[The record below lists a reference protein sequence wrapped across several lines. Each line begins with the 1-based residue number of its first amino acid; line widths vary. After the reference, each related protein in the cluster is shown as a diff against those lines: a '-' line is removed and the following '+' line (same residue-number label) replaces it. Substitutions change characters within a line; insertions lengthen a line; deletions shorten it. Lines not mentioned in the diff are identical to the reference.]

1 MGSFMS
7 GDPNFNR
14 ETSDS
19 QSMTKALSTL
29 KTYLSQYSEM
39 KRFRPAML
47 VFLHSLLARKE
58 AKWYKALNFV
68 VSPSCKAGRASGTA
82 SLFTCALN
90 PPPKYSQFFD
100 WLADDWKTAGLAPKQ
115 SKRAAFSVYSTF
127 LNREGSLSLEAVARS
142 LDPGLGLGRPA
153 LNEPIKTL
161 SQLFA
166 KRPMD
171 SHIERIAAGFSSAQ
185 ASLRPTL
192 EALVASV
199 SAEIQ
204 TKRRDGFVSDILPG
218 VDGLRPDLSDERQQ
232 RFIEQCRGVMLA
244 HVNYMIGTPFG
255 GHLEAGCLASLL
267 ERFFRLRL
275 PPELPPEL
283 PQFNFQRLRGSGGRS
298 FGGLK
303 EIERR
308 GTHLLRPVELD
319 RIRACSACGKLLCGP
334 GPQAMRC
341 KVGDCQ
347 VVSHRACMDLVKPI
361 SCSSAAGLL
370 TRSHS
375 NEGRDSSHACGPS
388 AHPQPQ
394 AGGRAA
400 PKAAARSSAAD
411 AAATEPAS
419 QASTAAAAGPPL
431 PHPVASMPQLGA
443 DFGGD
448 GGRSGH
454 RGSLDSGQD
463 AMVGDSRL
471 LSPCDV
477 VVEPGYIESTDL
489 ARRLAQLRPASGS
502 DKDADRFREYQLAL
516 HEVIFSSKSHLRS
529 LNLLELLFVQPW
541 PQTNRQVLQ
550 QLGLHFVSECI
561 ALYRSLHDCI
571 GGGDNLA
578 EFQRTGRLE
587 RFGDRLLGWYSEGN
601 NALNFQRLGLSFG
614 FSKVTTRRKTAS
626 INEDDIILRL
636 ISLRREDPTFNRF
649 FTRAE
654 AHPAMNKRRFVDLY
668 SVNMQQTMRMVT
680 LLETAAKKAKKA
692 REACEFADEDA
703 ENLEKCVAMA
713 KAISDYCNS
722 TGAKLKEL
730 SRQLVLSK
738 SFSIFWER
746 SLMDETR
753 IIRFK
758 DQVSHLHT
766 CELHMTR
773 EVFMPGLEGYR
784 LRLFVFSDFL
794 LVISES
800 DEARGVKYQLLKQ
813 LGPSVSVVDS
823 QQQQQSAELANLIE
837 TNCPPVIPMDSVV
850 HIFDT
855 ATESK
860 RRLPGSRLVDAEF
873 RIIVEQVMARG
884 TGGANRVKP
893 LMLEFRMS
901 LEKPRLPFF
910 PNETLRQASDFV
922 ECIRGLA
929 PRLSQRQLDRHA
941 SLSGSALELTARAAG
956 SSFLSLPGQQQHLPA
971 AQLQADHRRVH
982 SSAGINVPRPQTAV
996 LRRPDTDESEGEAA
1010 GPEAD
1015 SQQPSSPSAEAA
1027 APLSAGLAGELQSRV
1042 EAAIREQ
1049 QTLLPVALGINWCA
1063 SPDALTVSCWGSEWG
1078 SD

>member
-1 MGSFMS
+1 MSLPPRNAVPGGAPQPHLDEDEEDEEEPDIGMGSFMS

-68 VSPSCKAGRASGTA
+68 
-82 SLFTCALN
+82 
-90 PPPKYSQFFD
+90 FFD
-100 WLADDWKTAGLAPKQ
+100 WLADDWKTAGLASKQ

-375 NEGRDSSHACGPS
+375 NEGRDSS
-388 AHPQPQ
+388 
-394 AGGRAA
+394 A

-411 AAATEPAS
+411 AAATEPES

-463 AMVGDSRL
+463 AMVGDSML
-471 LSPCDV
+471 LSPCDM
-477 VVEPGYIESTDL
+477 VVEPALRQLTFPFEVRV
-489 ARRLAQLRPASGS
+489 ARERNPNIFDPNQLRLETG
-502 DKDADRFREYQLAL
+502 DIV
-516 HEVIFSSKSHLRS
+516 EVQ
-529 LNLLELLFVQPW
+529 QPDE
-541 PQTNRQVLQ
+541 Q
-550 QLGLHFVSECI
+550 QPEI
-561 ALYRSLHDCI
+561 
-571 GGGDNLA
+571 
-578 EFQRTGRLE
+578 
-587 RFGDRLLGWYSEGN
+587 W
-601 NALNFQRLGLSFG
+601 FG
-614 FSKVTTRRKTAS
+614 FNQR
-626 INEDDIILRL
+626 
-636 ISLRREDPTFNRF
+636 
-649 FTRAE
+649 
-654 AHPAMNKRRFVDLY
+654 
-668 SVNMQQTMRMVT
+668 
-680 LLETAAKKAKKA
+680 
-692 REACEFADEDA
+692 
-703 ENLEKCVAMA
+703 
-713 KAISDYCNS
+713 
-722 TGAKLKEL
+722 
-730 SRQLVLSK
+730 
-738 SFSIFWER
+738 
-746 SLMDETR
+746 
-753 IIRFK
+753 
-758 DQVSHLHT
+758 
-766 CELHMTR
+766 
-773 EVFMPGLEGYR
+773 
-784 LRLFVFSDFL
+784 
-794 LVISES
+794 
-800 DEARGVKYQLLKQ
+800 
-813 LGPSVSVVDS
+813 
-823 QQQQQSAELANLIE
+823 
-837 TNCPPVIPMDSVV
+837 
-850 HIFDT
+850 
-855 ATESK
+855 SK
-860 RRLPGSRLVDAEF
+860 RQGYF
-873 RIIVEQVMARG
+873 
-884 TGGANRVKP
+884 
-893 LMLEFRMS
+893 
-901 LEKPRLPFF
+901 PF
-910 PNETLRQASDFV
+910 NYV
-922 ECIRGLA
+922 C
-929 PRLSQRQLDRHA
+929 
-941 SLSGSALELTARAAG
+941 
-956 SSFLSLPGQQQHLPA
+956 
-971 AQLQADHRRVH
+971 
-982 SSAGINVPRPQTAV
+982 
-996 LRRPDTDESEGEAA
+996 
-1010 GPEAD
+1010 
-1015 SQQPSSPSAEAA
+1015 
-1027 APLSAGLAGELQSRV
+1027 PLSASSKRLTSHSFSSMSTMV
-1042 EAAIREQ
+1042 T
-1049 QTLLPVALGINWCA
+1049 QTANSSGDLI
-1063 SPDALTVSCWGSEWG
+1063 DKFVSQH
-1078 SD
+1078 